1 MVLKDMSASLNLSLS
16 FKVEGFTYMVFATSD
31 TMKCFDCGALI
42 ALTLEPPVAP
52 GAAVTP

>member
-1 MVLKDMSASLNLSLS
+1 MSASLNLSLS